1 VIGYK
6 PAVIMAEIDHTTF
19 SKASSN
25 TADALTNAFILHPIA
40 CGLASLG
47 GVIGGLIS
55 TLVAAVAWI
64 ITLVV
69 MAIDFAAFGV
79 SSFSRPHAQIRTI
92 LMYDCLD
99 YQKPRELRRQRF
111 PRLLLCRHVD
121 HLSSDDLVIL
131 RHDPCLLHLLHAAE
145 EESGNAHK

>member
-19 SKASSN
+19 SNAGSD

-40 CGLASLG
+40 CGLAFIAGLAALG
-47 GVIGGLIS
+47 GVIGGFIS

-79 SSFSRPHAQIRTI
+79 SSSSGPHAQIQTI

-111 PRLLLCRHVD
+111 TRLLLCRHVD
-121 HLSSDDLVIL
+121 HLSGDGLVIL
-131 RHDPCLLHLLHAAE
+131 RHDPCLLHLLHAA
-145 EESGNAHK
+145 